1 MDTAALKAFIRA
13 VSKEKDLPA
22 EILKDAIEHSILSAS
37 RKQLSRYRDAVP
49 KLDLDA
55 GTLTVM
61 VTKTVTE
68 DAPKGDHEHIGL
80 KEACKATGNRNLK
93 VGEEVRVDIDPGEF
107 GRIAAQSVRQM
118 VTQRLRDAERTKVY
132 EEYKD
137 KEGIMVTGIVQRF
150 ERRDVMLNIGRAE
163 GILLASEQPSGAH
176 YKFNDRLKVLIVR
189 VEKTSRGPAII
200 LSRKSPQLVI
210 ELFRQ
215 EVPEI
220 ADGTV
225 QIVGIARE
233 AGVRTKIAVKS
244 ANSDVDPVGAC
255 VGMKG
260 SRVQMVVREL
270 ENEKIDIVP
279 WSMDTSTFIRN
290 ALNPAKIVG
299 IELQEDQR
307 RANVTVAQGNLA
319 IAIGRKGQ
327 NTKLAAKLSGYRL
340 DIRSENEEELAYEE
354 IQRRYLSDFL
364 DQIEG
369 LPDLYQQAIL
379 RSNFNSVD
387 KIAKADPLRL
397 MPFTGDNEAMVQSMI
412 EGARVYLVALH
423 EMEQERRQ
431 QREGEGE
438 EAKKAEGE
446 EATAETTQDAAA
458 DPATETE
465 GATESDQEDAK
476 GEEATAE
483 ATQDAAADPATEPE
497 EVTEPD
503 QEAAEGEEATA
514 EATQDA
520 AADPATEPEE
530 VTEPDQEAAEGEE
543 APVQTEGEMAA
554 MTVKPVT
561 VTDEIQEEGSGEEIE
576 SPAEAAPEQ

>member
-13 VSKEKDLPA
+13 ISKEKDLPA

-68 DAPKGDHEHIGL
+68 EAPKGDREHIGL
-80 KEACKATGNRNLK
+80 KEARKATGNRKLK

-118 VTQRLRDAERTKVY
+118 VTQRLRDAERSKIY

-137 KEGIMVTGIVQRF
+137 KEGVMVTGIVQRF
-150 ERRDVMLNIGRAE
+150 DRRDVMLNIGRAE

-176 YKFNDRLKVLIVR
+176 YKFNDRLKVLIIR

-220 ADGTV
+220 ADATV

-244 ANSDVDPVGAC
+244 VNSDVDPVGAC

-307 RANVTVAQGNLA
+307 RADVTVAQGNLA

-364 DQIEG
+364 EQIEG

-431 QREGEGE
+431 QREDEGE
-438 EAKKAEGE
+438 EGEKAKKAEGE
-446 EATAETTQDAAA
+446 KETSEATQDATA
-458 DPATETE
+458 DPATESE
-465 GATESDQEDAK
+465 EAAEPDQEDAK
-476 GEEATAE
+476 GEEETSE
-483 ATQDAAADPATEPE
+483 ATQDAAADPATESE
-497 EVTEPD
+497 EATEPD
-503 QEAAEGEEATA
+503 QE
-514 EATQDA
+514 D
-520 AADPATEPEE
+520 
-530 VTEPDQEAAEGEE
+530 AEGEE
-543 APVQTEGEMAA
+543 APVQTEGEMAD
-554 MTVKPVT
+554 MTAQPVT
-561 VTDEIQEEGSGEEIE
+561 ATDEKQEEGAGEEIE
-576 SPAEAAPEQ
+576 SPAEAAPDQ